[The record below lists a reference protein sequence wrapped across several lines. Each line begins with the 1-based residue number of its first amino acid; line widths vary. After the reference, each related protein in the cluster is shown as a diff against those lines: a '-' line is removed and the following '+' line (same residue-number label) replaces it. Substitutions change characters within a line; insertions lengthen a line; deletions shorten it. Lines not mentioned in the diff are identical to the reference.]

1 MNRNPYEVLGLPQG
15 ATKDEVKKA
24 YRELSRKY
32 HPDANIN
39 NPLKDQA
46 EEKFKEVQSAYDAIM
61 NPKDNGAYGGNG
73 YGGGFGGGFGGFG
86 GGYGNGNGYGG
97 SYSSGSNQDPKMQAA
112 YNYINSRHYTEAL
125 NVLDS
130 ISNRDGQWYYASA
143 FANAGLGNN
152 VLAKDHAT
160 RAVEMEPNNM
170 EYRNLLNRLEGNRNT
185 YQNSPFGTGFGT
197 NSGTTCYAGNCCG
210 SGNLCCDLILCNA
223 LCNCFSGGI
232 CC

>member
-1 MNRNPYEVLGLPQG
+1 MSKNPYEVLGLSQG

-39 NPLKDQA
+39 NPLADLA
-46 EEKFKEVQSAYDAIM
+46 EERFKEVQEAYDSIM
-61 NPKDNGAYGGNG
+61 NGNDGYSSYGGRAQ
-73 YGGGFGGGFGGFG
+73 
-86 GGYGNGNGYGG
+86 
-97 SYSSGSNQDPKMQAA
+97 SSGNSQDPKMQAA

-125 NVLDS
+125 NVLDG

-152 VLAKDHAT
+152 VIAKDHAAK
-160 RAVEMEPNNM
+160 AVQMEPNNM
-170 EYRNLLNRLEGNRNT
+170 EYRNLLNRLEGNRT
-185 YQNSPFGTGFGT
+185 VYQNSPFGTGYGT
-197 NSGTTCYAGNCCG
+197 NSGTTCYSSSCCG
-210 SGNLCCDLILCNA
+210 SGNFCCDIILLNA
-223 LCNCFSGGI
+223 LCGCLGGGGGGF